1 MSMFRGA
8 VLPPLLAGLFGVV
21 SCAESVHQVQ
31 RESGLLGVPSELV
44 IQIDPSVRFVDLQ
57 ETPENYVGR
66 MVMLGG
72 IVLGAKRTETTTEIE
87 ILELPVGP
95 NGPLTEDRL
104 RSKGR
109 FIAVRSTFVDP
120 ATLPSGTPISIVGAV
135 TGSTTRPLD
144 DGECTYPVLEAKH
157 IVNWNIVVA
166 QRPEHPVFLSPFLA
180 PLAPYGF
187 LGSPWGRPYGYF
199 PYSGRFGPSIG
210 APRSS
215 PPPPPPRNPS
225 PHLRRR

>member
-1 MSMFRGA
+1 MFRGA

-31 RESGLLGVPSELV
+31 RESGLLGVPSELAT
-44 IQIDPSVRFVDLQ
+44 QIDSGVSFVDLQ
-57 ETPENYVGR
+57 ETPANYVGR
-66 MVMLGG
+66 VVMLGG
-72 IVLGAKRTETTTEIE
+72 IVLGAKRTEAETEIE

-109 FIAVRSTFVDP
+109 FIAVQSAFVDP
-120 ATLPSGTPISIVGAV
+120 ATLPPGTPVSIIGAV
-135 TGSTTRPLD
+135 TGSTTKPLD
-144 DGECTYPVLEAKH
+144 ESAFTYPVLEAKH
-157 IVNWNIVVA
+157 IVNWNTVVA
-166 QRPEHPVFLSPFLA
+166 QRPEYPVFFSPFLA

-187 LGSPWGRPYGYF
+187 FGRPYGYF
-199 PYSGRFGPSIG
+199 PYSGRFGPSMG

>member
-1 MSMFRGA
+1 MFRGA

-31 RESGLLGVPSELV
+31 RESGLLGVPSELAA
-44 IQIDPSVRFVDLQ
+44 QIDSRVRFVDLQ
-57 ETPENYVGR
+57 ETPANYVGR
-66 MVMLGG
+66 VVMLGG
-72 IVLGAKRTETTTEIE
+72 IVLGAKRTETETEIE

-109 FIAVRSTFVDP
+109 FIAVCSDVVDL
-120 ATLPSGTPISIVGAV
+120 ATLPPGTPVSIIGAV
-135 TGSTTRPLD
+135 RGSTTKHLD
-144 DGECTYPVLEAKH
+144 ESEFTYPVLEAKH
-157 IVNWNIVVA
+157 IVNWNTAVA
-166 QRPEHPVFLSPFLA
+166 QRPEYPVFLSPFFA

-187 LGSPWGRPYGYF
+187 WGRPYGHF

-215 PPPPPPRNPS
+215 PPPPRNPS

>member
-1 MSMFRGA
+1 MFRGA

-31 RESGLLGVPSELV
+31 RESGLLGVPSELAT
-44 IQIDPSVRFVDLQ
+44 QIDSSVRFVDLQ
-57 ETPENYVGR
+57 EAPANYVGR
-66 MVMLGG
+66 IVMLGG
-72 IVLGAKRTETTTEIE
+72 IILGAKRTETEIEIE

-109 FIAVRSTFVDP
+109 FIAVRSDIIDP
-120 ATLPSGTPISIVGAV
+120 ATLPPGTPVSIIGAV
-135 TGSTTRPLD
+135 TGSTTKPLD
-144 DGECTYPVLEAKH
+144 EGEFTYPVLAAKH
-157 IVNWNIVVA
+157 IVNWNTVVV
-166 QRPEHPVFLSPFLA
+166 QRPESPLFLSPFLT
-180 PLAPYGF
+180 PYGAF
-187 LGSPWGRPYGYF
+187 GRPYGYF

>member
-1 MSMFRGA
+1 MFRSA

-31 RESGLLGVPSELV
+31 RESGLLDVPSELAA
-44 IQIDPSVRFVDLQ
+44 QIDSSVRFVDVQ
-57 ETPENYVGR
+57 ETPANYVGR
-66 MVMLGG
+66 VVMFGG
-72 IVLGAKRTETTTEIE
+72 IVLGAKRTETETEIE

-104 RSKGR
+104 RSNGR
-109 FIAVRSTFVDP
+109 FIAVRSDVVDP
-120 ATLPSGTPISIVGAV
+120 ATLPPGTPVSIIGAV
-135 TGSTTRPLD
+135 TGSTTKPLD
-144 DGECTYPVLEAKH
+144 EGEFTYPILAAKH
-157 IVNWNIVVA
+157 IVNWNTAVA

-187 LGSPWGRPYGYF
+187 WGRPYGYF

-225 PHLRRR
+225 PHLRHR

>member
-1 MSMFRGA
+1 MFRGA
-8 VLPPLLAGLFGVV
+8 VLPPLLAALFGVV

-31 RESGLLGVPSELV
+31 RESGLLGVPSELAT
-44 IQIDPSVRFVDLQ
+44 QIDSSVRFVDLQ
-57 ETPENYVGR
+57 ETPANYVGR

-72 IVLGAKRTETTTEIE
+72 IVLGAKRTEAETEIE

-109 FIAVRSTFVDP
+109 FIAVRSASIDP
-120 ATLPSGTPISIVGAV
+120 ATLPPGTPVSIIGAMK
-135 TGSTTRPLD
+135 GSTTKPLD
-144 DGECTYPVLEAKH
+144 EGEFTYPVLEAQH
-157 IVNWNIVVA
+157 IVNWNTAVA
-166 QRPEHPVFLSPFLA
+166 QRPDNPLFMSPFR
-180 PLAPYGF
+180 APYGAF
-187 LGSPWGRPYGYF
+187 GRPYGYF

-210 APRSS
+210 APSSS

>member
-1 MSMFRGA
+1 MFRGA

-31 RESGLLGVPSELV
+31 RESGLLGVPSELATQV
-44 IQIDPSVRFVDLQ
+44 DPGIKLIDLQ
-57 ETPENYVGR
+57 ESPANYIGR
-66 MVMLGG
+66 VVMFGG
-72 IVLGAKRTETTTEIE
+72 IVLESKRTENKTEIE

-95 NGPLTEDRL
+95 DGPLTENRL
-104 RSKGR
+104 LSTGR
-109 FIAVRSTFVDP
+109 FIAVRGEFVDP
-120 ATLPSGTPISIVGAV
+120 ETLPSGTPVSIIGAV
-135 TGSTTRPLD
+135 IGSTTKPLD
-144 DGECTYPVLEAKH
+144 ESEYTYPILEAKH

-187 LGSPWGRPYGYF
+187 WGRPYGYF
-199 PYSGRFGPSIG
+199 PYSGWFGPSPG

>member
-1 MSMFRGA
+1 MFRGA
-8 VLPPLLAGLFGVV
+8 VLPPLLAGLLGVV

-31 RESGLLGVPSELV
+31 RESGLLGVPSELATQLDSS
-44 IQIDPSVRFVDLQ
+44 IRFVDLQ
-57 ETPENYVGR
+57 ETPANYVGR
-66 MVMLGG
+66 VVMLGG
-72 IVLGAKRTETTTEIE
+72 IVLGAKRTETQTEIE

-95 NGPLTEDRL
+95 NGPLTEDRT

-109 FIAVRSTFVDP
+109 FIAVQSAFVDP
-120 ATLPSGTPISIVGAV
+120 ATLPLGTPVSIIGAM
-135 TGSTTRPLD
+135 TGSTTKPLD
-144 DGECTYPVLEAKH
+144 EGEFTYPVLETKH
-157 IVNWNIVVA
+157 IVNWNTAVA
-166 QRPEHPVFLSPFLA
+166 QRSENPVFFSPFLA

-187 LGSPWGRPYGYF
+187 WGRPYGYF

-215 PPPPPPRNPS
+215 PPTPPPRNPS